1 MSSYREIV
9 TKAVLGKGKKI
20 FTHSHFIDV
29 SNTPTNVLG
38 CWVINHNFKGNKED
52 SNIVVNGSYDINIWY
67 SYDNDTKT
75 DVVKETFNYKE
86 TVHIREKDGVDY
98 TDASIIVRSL
108 KDPTCKEV
116 KIEENKINYTVEEEL
131 GIELVGD
138 TKVKILVDDNMD
150 DWEEIVDESDA
161 LEKIDEEVDEN
172 YLEKDPKEEQKGK
185 E

>member
-9 TKAVLGKGKKI
+9 TKAVLGKGKKV

-29 SNTPTNVLG
+29 TNTPSNVLG
-38 CWVINHNFKGNKED
+38 CWVINHNFRGLREGD
-52 SNIVVNGSYDINIWY
+52 VITVTGSYDINIWY
-67 SYDNDTKT
+67 SYENDTKT

-86 TVHIREKDGVDY
+86 TVNIREKPGVDY

-108 KDPTCKEV
+108 KEPTCKEV
-116 KIEENKINYTVEEEL
+116 NIEGNKINYKVEEEL

-150 DWEEIVDESDA
+150 DWEEITSESEA
-161 LEKIDEEVDEN
+161 LKQIDEAVTEN
-172 YLEKDPKEEQKGK
+172 YLDDKKA
-185 E
+185 

>member
-9 TKAVLGKGKKI
+9 TKAVLGKGKKTFI
-20 FTHSHFIDV
+20 HDHTIDV
-29 SNTPTNVLG
+29 TNNPTNVLG
-38 CWVINHNFKGNKED
+38 CWVINHNFKGLKEG
-52 SNIVVNGSYDINIWY
+52 SNIIVSGSYDINIWY

-86 TVHIREKDGVDY
+86 NVHINEKNGVDY

-116 KIEENKINYTVEEEL
+116 NIQDNKIVYSVEEEL

-150 DWEEIVDESDA
+150 DWEEIIDETDTNS
-161 LEKIDEEVDEN
+161 KIDNEVDEN
-172 YLEKDPKEEQKGK
+172 YLEKENNKNA
-185 E
+185 

>member
-9 TKAVLGKGKKI
+9 TKAVLGKGKKV
-20 FTHSHFIDV
+20 FHHTNFIEV
-29 SNTPTNVLG
+29 EKEPSNVLG
-38 CWVINHNFKGNKED
+38 CWVINHNFKGVKEG
-52 SNIVVNGSYDINIWY
+52 NTVIVSGSYDINIWY
-67 SYDNDTKT
+67 SWENDTKT

-86 TVHIREKDGVDY
+86 TVNIREKDGVDY

-116 KIEENKINYTVEEEL
+116 HIEGNKINYKVEEEL

-150 DWEEIVDESDA
+150 DWEEIVDERDVMQ
-161 LEKIDEEVDEN
+161 EIDETVKEDFLEN
-172 YLEKDPKEEQKGK
+172 SNKN
-185 E
+185 

>member
-20 FTHSHFIDV
+20 FNHTNFIEVDKV
-29 SNTPTNVLG
+29 PSNVLG
-38 CWVINHNFKGNKED
+38 CWVINHNFKGIKEGGV
-52 SNIVVNGSYDINIWY
+52 ITVTGSYDINIWY
-67 SYDNDTKT
+67 SYENDTKT

-86 TVHIREKDGVDY
+86 TVNIREKEGVDY

-116 KIEENKINYTVEEEL
+116 SVDGNKINYKVEEEL

-150 DWEEIVDESDA
+150 DWEEIVDESRA
-161 LEKIDEEVDEN
+161 LDKIEEEVNEN
-172 YLEKDPKEEQKGK
+172 YLDSEK
-185 E
+185 

>member
-29 SNTPTNVLG
+29 LKTPSNVLG
-38 CWVINHNFKGNKED
+38 CWVINHNFRGLKEGD
-52 SNIVVNGSYDINIWY
+52 LITVTGSYDINIWY
-67 SYDNDTKT
+67 SYENDTKT

-86 TVHIREKDGVDY
+86 TVNIREKEGVDY

-116 KIEENKINYTVEEEL
+116 SIDGNKINYKVEEEL

-150 DWEEIVDESDA
+150 DWEEIVDERDVMQ
-161 LEKIDEEVDEN
+161 EIDETVKEDFLEN
-172 YLEKDPKEEQKGK
+172 SNKN
-185 E
+185 